1 MLIARPSR
9 SVTVVL
15 ALVAAIL
22 ALAPAARAESF
33 RETVDRWDGVA
44 VEATSRSADGLVLRS
59 GRLTLS
65 LGKGRVA
72 KVLAG
77 GETVG
82 LFLSGEGT
90 LRHISDDAVEHPVV
104 RYVARKN
111 TGLDVAEGS
120 SSGHGR

>member
-44 VEATSRSADGLVLRS
+44 VEATMTDEGAKELCKNIAKKIESDLRYP
-59 GRLTLS
+59 GRI
-65 LGKGRVA
+65 
-72 KVLAG
+72 KVTIIR
-77 GETVG
+77 ET
-82 LFLSGEGT
+82 
-90 LRHISDDAVEHPVV
+90 RIVE
-104 RYVARKN
+104 YAR
-111 TGLDVAEGS
+111 
-120 SSGHGR
+120 